1 MDIDKAD
8 IKESITMYKAEMM
21 EELAAIDGGENP
33 LEAAKKKFDE
43 AKTFAE
49 KNRLRMRIEKLMA
62 RGGDSKKRGD
72 EVEKALS
79 YREVD
84 DRESRK
90 VNEAYLELATAEAIE
105 ADARIRIAKQKIKQ
119 YTDEYKRLVSA
130 GAGDRANEYKKKHQK
145 YFVADGIVQSQS
157 RAMSTNKKL
166 LGKGHDEAIMKLIDS
181 NRQRMLKAIEGIE

>member
-1 MDIDKAD
+1 M
-8 IKESITMYKAEMM
+8 
-21 EELAAIDGGENP
+21 
-33 LEAAKKKFDE
+33 
-43 AKTFAE
+43 
-49 KNRLRMRIEKLMA
+49 
-62 RGGDSKKRGD
+62 
-72 EVEKALS
+72 EKALS
-79 YREVD
+79 YREDD

-105 ADARIRIAKQKIKQ
+105 ADARIRIAKQKIKE
-119 YTDEYKRLVSA
+119 YTDEYKRLVAA
-130 GAGDRANEYKKKHQK
+130 GAGDRANEYRKKHQK